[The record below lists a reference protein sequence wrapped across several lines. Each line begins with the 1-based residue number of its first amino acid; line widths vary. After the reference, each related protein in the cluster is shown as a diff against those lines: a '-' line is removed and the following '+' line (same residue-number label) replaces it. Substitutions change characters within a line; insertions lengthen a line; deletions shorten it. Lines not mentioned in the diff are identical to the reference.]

1 MTIGVE
7 DTEFKQRE
15 AKRQRRLTEE
25 RRRREKTMREA
36 AADSSVNFS
45 DSGDQDEEVQK
56 MSNSSDDAEEL
67 PISQYHLR
75 TVQSAT
81 ATQSSAPPAATPM
94 KRRLVDD
101 PLFVA
106 SLDRTNTTP
115 RQAMHIVAP
124 ALKAAGVDLDTVSL
138 STTTIYRARKTA

>member
-56 MSNSSDDAEEL
+56 MSNSSDAVSYTHLTL
-67 PISQYHLR
+67 P
-75 TVQSAT
+75 
-81 ATQSSAPPAATPM
+81 
-94 KRRLVDD
+94 
-101 PLFVA
+101 
-106 SLDRTNTTP
+106 TN
-115 RQAMHIVAP
+115 REV
-124 ALKAAGVDLDTVSL
+124 
-138 STTTIYRARKTA
+138 